1 MYAEYETP
9 IFNISIF
16 HYDTEYDI
24 STAETV
30 FETLDKYGM
39 GDAEKIFAG
48 RLTKNRY
55 IPAKSITKS
64 IFTKAYAEKNV
75 IDIGMANGDGRKIT
89 EFWKVDWR
97 LTYYK
102 ESKKDDLK
110 STFIPW
116 NVLSICSTYGRLRE
130 KSTYDAYMSCA
141 LELIQKLDPFYAK
154 IDDVDNCVGLMD
166 KAREKHFVPDK
177 IQCIYWGNY
186 FGKQYCDKFKED
198 YIANIPAYSVKK
210 IGDGV
215 FFTLSESIFDF
226 NSPGTKAMRRKL
238 KKYLSARRFFIFPG
252 RGRRKG
258 R

>member
-9 IFNISIF
+9 IFKTSIF
-16 HYDTEYDI
+16 YYDTEYDI

-39 GDAEKIFAG
+39 SDAEKIYAD
-48 RLTKNRY
+48 RLTQNRFISTKNN
-55 IPAKSITKS
+55 TKS
-64 IFTKAYAEKNV
+64 IFTKAYAEKDVYV
-75 IDIGMANGDGRKIT
+75 IDMANGDGRKIT
-89 EFWKVDWR
+89 EFWQIDWR

-116 NVLSICSTYGRLRE
+116 NVLSIDSTYGRLRE
-130 KSTYDAYMSCA
+130 KSTYEAYMSCA
-141 LELIQKLDPFYAK
+141 LELIQKLNPFYAK

-166 KAREKHFVPDK
+166 KAREKHFVPNK

-226 NSPGTKAMRRKL
+226 NSPETKAMRRKL
-238 KKYLSARRFFIFPG
+238 KKYLSARRLFIFPG

-258 R
+258 G